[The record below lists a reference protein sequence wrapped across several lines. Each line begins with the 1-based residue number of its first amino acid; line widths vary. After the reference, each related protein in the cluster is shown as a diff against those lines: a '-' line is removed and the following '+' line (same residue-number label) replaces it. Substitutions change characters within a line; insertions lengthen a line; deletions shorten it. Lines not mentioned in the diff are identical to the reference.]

1 MEKFTCSSLS
11 TNNSFFFSLFLQT
24 NYCTLSLSLSFFFHQ
39 ILMNTTCC
47 HIPTVLVYL
56 LKLLDSNCSSVKLQD
71 ILLQTVLCL
80 QQISFNMMMK
90 SIIQIVQLAQ
100 FFRMNVSSYSHMIG
114 SFMSKIEDIKRR
126 KKISWSWLR
135 CVNILCHY
143 QMFKSLF
150 IRKAFCDIWNWLGGR
165 WRGIDPARL
174 YSWTGVST
182 KGAGWYRWTRIN
194 NPWQKSVNQNQSSKL
209 L

>member
-1 MEKFTCSSLS
+1 MLIVFNNKEWRNLRAVLS
-11 TNNSFFFSLFLQT
+11 QPIIPSFSLFPPNQL
-24 NYCTLSLSLSFFFHQ
+24 LHSLSLSFFSHQ

-126 KKISWSWLR
+126 KKSPE
-135 CVNILCHY
+135 V
-143 QMFKSLF
+143 
-150 IRKAFCDIWNWLGGR
+150 D
-165 WRGIDPARL
+165 
-174 YSWTGVST
+174 
-182 KGAGWYRWTRIN
+182 
-194 NPWQKSVNQNQSSKL
+194 
-209 L
+209 

>member
-1 MEKFTCSSLS
+1 MEKFKCSSLS

-24 NYCTLSLSLSFFFHQ
+24 NYCSLTLSLSRFFLHQ
-39 ILMNTTCC
+39 VLINTTCC

-126 KKISWSWLR
+126 KKSPE
-135 CVNILCHY
+135 V
-143 QMFKSLF
+143 
-150 IRKAFCDIWNWLGGR
+150 D
-165 WRGIDPARL
+165 
-174 YSWTGVST
+174 
-182 KGAGWYRWTRIN
+182 
-194 NPWQKSVNQNQSSKL
+194 
-209 L
+209 

>member
-11 TNNSFFFSLFLQT
+11 TNNSFFFSLFLRT
-24 NYCTLSLSLSFFFHQ
+24 NYCSLSLSCFFNVHQ
-39 ILMNTTCC
+39 ILMNTNCS

-100 FFRMNVSSYSHMIG
+100 FFRMNVSSFTHVIR

-126 KKISWSWLR
+126 KKSPE
-135 CVNILCHY
+135 V
-143 QMFKSLF
+143 
-150 IRKAFCDIWNWLGGR
+150 D
-165 WRGIDPARL
+165 
-174 YSWTGVST
+174 
-182 KGAGWYRWTRIN
+182 
-194 NPWQKSVNQNQSSKL
+194 
-209 L
+209 

>member
-1 MEKFTCSSLS
+1 MCSSLS
-11 TNNSFFFSLFLQT
+11 TNNSFFFSLFLRT
-24 NYCTLSLSLSFFFHQ
+24 NYCSLSLSLVFFFLHQ
-39 ILMNTTCC
+39 ILINTTCS

-126 KKISWSWLR
+126 KKSPE
-135 CVNILCHY
+135 V
-143 QMFKSLF
+143 
-150 IRKAFCDIWNWLGGR
+150 D
-165 WRGIDPARL
+165 
-174 YSWTGVST
+174 
-182 KGAGWYRWTRIN
+182 
-194 NPWQKSVNQNQSSKL
+194 
-209 L
+209 

>member
-126 KKISWSWLR
+126 KKSPE
-135 CVNILCHY
+135 V
-143 QMFKSLF
+143 
-150 IRKAFCDIWNWLGGR
+150 D
-165 WRGIDPARL
+165 
-174 YSWTGVST
+174 
-182 KGAGWYRWTRIN
+182 
-194 NPWQKSVNQNQSSKL
+194 
-209 L
+209 

>member
-1 MEKFTCSSLS
+1 MTNEISIHQMLIVFNNKEWWNLCAVLS
-11 TNNSFFFSLFLQT
+11 QPIIPSFSLFSSKPIIA
-24 NYCTLSLSLSFFFHQ
+24 LSLSRFFFLHQ

-47 HIPTVLVYL
+47 HIPTVIVYL

-100 FFRMNVSSYSHMIG
+100 FFRMNVSSFTHVIR

-126 KKISWSWLR
+126 KKSPE
-135 CVNILCHY
+135 V
-143 QMFKSLF
+143 
-150 IRKAFCDIWNWLGGR
+150 D
-165 WRGIDPARL
+165 
-174 YSWTGVST
+174 
-182 KGAGWYRWTRIN
+182 
-194 NPWQKSVNQNQSSKL
+194 
-209 L
+209 

>member
-1 MEKFTCSSLS
+1 MCSSLS

-24 NYCTLSLSLSFFFHQ
+24 NYCSLSLSRFFFFLHQ

-100 FFRMNVSSYSHMIG
+100 FFTMNVSSYSHMIG
-114 SFMSKIEDIKRR
+114 SFMSKIEYIKRR
-126 KKISWSWLR
+126 KKSPE
-135 CVNILCHY
+135 V
-143 QMFKSLF
+143 
-150 IRKAFCDIWNWLGGR
+150 D
-165 WRGIDPARL
+165 
-174 YSWTGVST
+174 
-182 KGAGWYRWTRIN
+182 
-194 NPWQKSVNQNQSSKL
+194 
-209 L
+209 

>member
-1 MEKFTCSSLS
+1 MWLIKKNMTNEISIHQMLIVFNNKEWRNLRAVLS
-11 TNNSFFFSLFLQT
+11 QPIIPSFSLFSSKPIIA
-24 NYCTLSLSLSFFFHQ
+24 LSLSRFFLHQ

-114 SFMSKIEDIKRR
+114 SFMSKIEDIKWR
-126 KKISWSWLR
+126 KKSPE
-135 CVNILCHY
+135 V
-143 QMFKSLF
+143 
-150 IRKAFCDIWNWLGGR
+150 D
-165 WRGIDPARL
+165 
-174 YSWTGVST
+174 
-182 KGAGWYRWTRIN
+182 
-194 NPWQKSVNQNQSSKL
+194 
-209 L
+209 

>member
-1 MEKFTCSSLS
+1 MLIVFNNKEWRNLRAVLS
-11 TNNSFFFSLFLQT
+11 QPIIPSFSLFSSKPIIA
-24 NYCTLSLSLSFFFHQ
+24 LSLSLSRFFFLHQ

-126 KKISWSWLR
+126 KKSPE
-135 CVNILCHY
+135 V
-143 QMFKSLF
+143 
-150 IRKAFCDIWNWLGGR
+150 D
-165 WRGIDPARL
+165 
-174 YSWTGVST
+174 
-182 KGAGWYRWTRIN
+182 
-194 NPWQKSVNQNQSSKL
+194 
-209 L
+209 

>member
-1 MEKFTCSSLS
+1 MTNEISIHQMLIVPVFNNKEWWNLCAVLS
-11 TNNSFFFSLFLQT
+11 QPIIPSFSLFPPNQL
-24 NYCTLSLSLSFFFHQ
+24 LHSLSLSFFFHQ

-126 KKISWSWLR
+126 KKSPE
-135 CVNILCHY
+135 V
-143 QMFKSLF
+143 
-150 IRKAFCDIWNWLGGR
+150 D
-165 WRGIDPARL
+165 
-174 YSWTGVST
+174 
-182 KGAGWYRWTRIN
+182 
-194 NPWQKSVNQNQSSKL
+194 
-209 L
+209 

>member
-1 MEKFTCSSLS
+1 MCNSLS
-11 TNNSFFFSLFLQT
+11 TNNSFFFSLSSKPIIA
-24 NYCTLSLSLSFFFHQ
+24 LSLSRFFFHQ

-126 KKISWSWLR
+126 KKSPE
-135 CVNILCHY
+135 V
-143 QMFKSLF
+143 
-150 IRKAFCDIWNWLGGR
+150 D
-165 WRGIDPARL
+165 
-174 YSWTGVST
+174 
-182 KGAGWYRWTRIN
+182 
-194 NPWQKSVNQNQSSKL
+194 
-209 L
+209 